1 MINFM
6 KETPSKAISVLRGR
20 KHRAKVDFLKG
31 AYVLVY
37 EDFPKDVR
45 VYHERHM
52 APSLAFILSHYICHF
67 LFGFS
72 FPLIWVK
79 NDKVCKEISEISHY
93 FVKHPLFS
101 NLVVKSKLYTQTLIF
116 YLYIYI
122 LFLKTEIVSK
132 DRTQIQK

>member
-20 KHRAKVDFLKG
+20 KHRDKVDFLKG

-37 EDFPKDVR
+37 EDFPEDVR
-45 VYHERHM
+45 VCHERHM
-52 APSLAFILSHYICHF
+52 VPSLAYICHF

-101 NLVVKSKLYTQTLIF
+101 NLVKSKLHTHTH
-116 YLYIYI
+116 
-122 LFLKTEIVSK
+122 
-132 DRTQIQK
+132 

>member
-6 KETPSKAISVLRGR
+6 KETPSKTISVLRGR

-37 EDFPKDVR
+37 EDFLKDVR
-45 VYHERHM
+45 VCHERHM

-101 NLVVKSKLYTQTLIF
+101 NLVVKSN
-116 YLYIYI
+116 YIH
-122 LFLKTEIVSK
+122 TH
-132 DRTQIQK
+132 